1 MHSVERWLPKTQ
13 QLIII
18 FFLTNGPHKNSPQ
31 EFVTKIKSE
40 MINKKPPTTL

>member
-13 QLIII
+13 RLIIII

-31 EFVTKIKSE
+31 EFVTKIKRLT
-40 MINKKPPTTL
+40 IDQFD